1 MAAGK
6 QSLAYKGRLRSIPD
20 TVQAMAESAG
30 VAGTLSTDV
39 EAPVSDSATAPAPDP
54 TEAGDDRLIRGIGRW
69 ALTAFAINLTV
80 GAGILGL
87 PARLQALTG
96 NYSIVVIIL
105 CGLLIALIALCFAE
119 IGSRFDRSGGPQL
132 YASTAFGQMGGFTIG
147 WLLWISRLGTCA
159 AVSNLLVD
167 YGAVLYPPI
176 VEPVFRAIAI
186 STLTFVYAWI
196 NIRGIR
202 QTAAVS
208 TAFTVL
214 KLVLLIAFVAI
225 GVFFV
230 DPKSL
235 HLGSPPPLSNL
246 SNAILLAAFAFF
258 GFDATSVLAGEVR
271 DARRSVPFAILV
283 SVGCVLVLYTM
294 TQVVCVGTLPNL
306 ASSERPLADAAILF
320 VGRWAANAVALA
332 AVMACAGV
340 FGASMTPATRL
351 LFAMSDHGQLPPAFA
366 RVNPRFHTPVFAILA
381 TTAAILILALS
392 GSFIY
397 LVKVTLVARVTV
409 YATTCMELPILRRRV
424 NLPKAKF
431 KLPAGLTVAYGSALL
446 CVLFLANSSIRELLE
461 VALAVLIG
469 LAIYGLS
476 RRLGAVRYPS

>member
-1 MAAGK
+1 MPP
-6 QSLAYKGRLRSIPD
+6 IPPRN
-20 TVQAMAESAG
+20 A
-30 VAGTLSTDV
+30 
-39 EAPVSDSATAPAPDP
+39 
-54 TEAGDDRLIRGIGRW
+54 DDRLVRGIGRW

-87 PARLQALTG
+87 PARIQSLVG
-96 NYSIVVIIL
+96 NFSIVVIIL
-105 CGLLIALIALCFAE
+105 CGLLIALIALCFSE
-119 IGSRFDRSGGPQL
+119 IGSRFDLSGGPQL
-132 YASTAFGQMGGFTIG
+132 YASEAFGPLGGFTIG

-159 AVSNLLVD
+159 AVSNLLVN
-167 YGAVLYPPI
+167 YGAVPYPPI
-176 VEPVFRAIAI
+176 VQPVFRAVAI
-186 STLTFVYAWI
+186 GTLTLMYAWI

-208 TAFTVL
+208 TAFTVS
-214 KLVLLIAFVAI
+214 KLVPLIAFVAI

-235 HLGSPPPLSNL
+235 HLGSPPPLTNL
-246 SNAILLAAFAFF
+246 SSAIFLATFAFF

-271 DARRSVPFAILV
+271 DPQRSVPFAILV

-306 ASSERPLADAAILF
+306 ASSERPLADAATLF
-320 VGRWAANAVALA
+320 VGPWGANAVSLA
-332 AVMACAGV
+332 AVIACAGV

-351 LFAMSDHGQLPPAFA
+351 LFSMSDHGQLPAALA
-366 RVNPRFHTPVFAILA
+366 RVNSRFHTPVFAILA

-397 LVKVTLVARVTV
+397 LVKVTLIARVTV
-409 YATTCMELPILRRRV
+409 YATTCLVLPIFRRRD
-424 NLPKAKF
+424 NLPKARF
-431 KLPAGLTVAYGSALL
+431 KVPAGLSVAYGCTVL
-446 CVLFLANSSIRELLE
+446 CVLFLANSSIRELLD
-461 VALAVLIG
+461 VALAVAIG

-476 RRLGAVRYPS
+476 RIAAQRTH